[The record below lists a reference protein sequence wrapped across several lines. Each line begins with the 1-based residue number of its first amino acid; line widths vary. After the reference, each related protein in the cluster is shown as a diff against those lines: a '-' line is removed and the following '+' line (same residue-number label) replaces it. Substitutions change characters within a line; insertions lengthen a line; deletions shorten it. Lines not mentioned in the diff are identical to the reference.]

1 MMNRVLGT
9 LAALVLALVIL
20 PSNALAQGTLA
31 GDWDVIVVAT
41 GQTIPIVLHITEGD
55 DGYGGT
61 FDAPSQGGIDRP
73 ITSITVDNPE
83 FRLEF
88 ETGGPPVVFE
98 GKHDGDKL
106 IGTFSQG
113 TAKGTFEGNRRAE
126 TEPDSA
132 EGDGSR

>member
-1 MMNRVLGT
+1 MMNRVLGA
-9 LAALVLALVIL
+9 LALALVIL
-20 PSNALAQGTLA
+20 PSSALAQGTLA
-31 GDWDVIVVAT
+31 GDWDVLVVAT

-73 ITSITVDNPE
+73 LTSVTVDHPE

-98 GKHDGDKL
+98 GEYDGDKL
-106 IGTFSQG
+106 IGTFTQG
-113 TAKGTFEGNRRAE
+113 TAEGTFEGNRRAE
-126 TEPDSA
+126 TESSSA
-132 EGDGSR
+132 EGEGGR

>member
-1 MMNRVLGT
+1 MHRILGA
-9 LAALVLALVIL
+9 LAALTFVFVTL

-31 GDWDVIVVAT
+31 GDWDVLVVAT

-73 ITSITVDNPE
+73 LTSVTVDNPE

-106 IGTFSQG
+106 IGTFTQG
-113 TAKGTFEGNRRAE
+113 TAEGTFEGIRRAE
-126 TEPDSA
+126 TESGSA
-132 EGDGSR
+132 EGEGGR

>member
-1 MMNRVLGT
+1 MMQRIIGA

-31 GDWDVIVVAT
+31 GDGDVLVVAT
-41 GQTIPIVLHITEGD
+41 GQTIPIVLHITAGD

-61 FDAPSQGGIDRP
+61 FDAPSQGGIDKP
-73 ITSITVDNPE
+73 LTSVTVDDPE

-88 ETGGPPVVFE
+88 ETGGPPVVFV

-106 IGTFSQG
+106 SGTFTQG
-113 TAKGTFEGNRRAE
+113 TAEGTFEGARKAE
-126 TEPDSA
+126 TETGST
-132 EGDGSR
+132 EGKGSR

>member
-1 MMNRVLGT
+1 MMHRILGA
-9 LAALVLALVIL
+9 LAAFTFVLVTL
-20 PSNALAQGTLA
+20 PTDALAQGTLA
-31 GDWDVIVVAT
+31 GDWDVLVVAT

-55 DGYGGT
+55 DGFGGT
-61 FDAPSQGGIDRP
+61 FDAPSQGGIDKP
-73 ITSITVDNPE
+73 LTSVTADHPE

-126 TEPDSA
+126 TESGSA
-132 EGDGSR
+132 EGEGRR

>member
-73 ITSITVDNPE
+73 ITSITADHPE

-106 IGTFSQG
+106 SGTFIQG
-113 TAKGTFEGNRRAE
+113 TAEGTFEGTRKPKTEAAE
-126 TEPDSA
+126 D
-132 EGDGSR
+132 EGGR